1 MQGYAWVAYGAVGI
15 VLAVVCYVLPAVGMW
30 QARDFAM
37 DSGELFDGRVTA
49 ITERRALPTGGGSVV
64 LERLAVDV
72 GGRSVIIERSYPEE
86 TGTALP
92 LEVGDEVLV
101 LASAGPN
108 GDTYHVRERVR
119 RTQMY
124 TLAALFAGLVVVVG
138 GVQGAVSL
146 VALGTTLLVVW
157 RYIVPAIQSGADP
170 LTVCISGSLVVMAV
184 TLVLG
189 HGANRKTAVALVATA
204 IALGFAGVFSAWAV
218 DFAQLSGFTEGS
230 ASLQVLAGSLDAR
243 GLLLGGIIIGALGV
257 LDDVTTTQSATV
269 FELRAANPS
278 LTAGELFR
286 RAMNV
291 GRDHIAA
298 TTNTLLLA
306 YAGTSLPLLVI
317 LGSQSLA
324 VATMVSFDTLATE
337 IVRTLGGSMAIVA
350 AVPITTAL
358 AAFIATRDTDTGN
371 AVREF
376 EGMQRTVSE
385 ARVGS

>member
-1 MQGYAWVAYGAVGI
+1 MQGRAWIAYGAVTI
-15 VLAVVCYVLPAVGMW
+15 LLLVVCYVLPAAGMW
-30 QARDFAM
+30 QPRDFGMA
-37 DSGELFDGRVTA
+37 SGELLEGRVIA
-49 ITERRALPTGGGSVV
+49 IVERRSLPTGGGAVV
-64 LERLAVDV
+64 VERLAVDV
-72 GGRSVIIERSYPEE
+72 GGRSVEIERSYPEQ

-101 LASAGPN
+101 LSSAGPN
-108 GDTYHVRERVR
+108 GETYHIRERVR
-119 RTQMY
+119 RTQIY

-138 GVQGAVSL
+138 GLQGAVSV

-157 RYIVPAIQSGADP
+157 RYVVPAIQSGADP
-170 LTVCISGSLVVMAV
+170 LIVCISGSLVIMAT
-184 TLVLG
+184 TLILG
-189 HGANRKTAVALVATA
+189 HGANGKTAVALAATA

-218 DFAQLSGFTEGS
+218 GFAQLSGLTEGS
-230 ASLQVLAGSLDAR
+230 ASLQVLAGALDVR

-269 FELRAANPS
+269 FELRAANPA

-306 YAGTSLPLLVI
+306 YAGASLPLLVI

-324 VATMVSFDTLATE
+324 VETMVSFDTLATE

-358 AAFIATRDTDTGN
+358 AAFVATRDSGSGDASELGE
-371 AVREF
+371 AMADR
-376 EGMQRTVSE
+376 GQR
-385 ARVGS
+385 